1 MRNAKL
7 AMSVITVACALAWQ
21 PAVAED
27 EWDVGSNTDGSTA
40 TENLLVHGSQQRH
53 DLQAAIAGLIAD
65 LDWYRINTKAN
76 RSYEVRLFDVTS
88 DVNMEASRFQRV
100 ANDGTTIRQSGGQ
113 LVSGIGFNFALR
125 WTQLTDELEFI
136 KVTGLPSNTSSARYS
151 ISFRE
156 TTLYCPRFNNSGT
169 QTSVLILMGSNPDV
183 SGVCSYR
190 AVFVDEGSTVL
201 TSVSG
206 SVDSN
211 DVDVVSLSGI
221 SALVGKKGGA
231 FVAHNCGYGGV
242 KAKLVALEPA
252 TGFSFDTVCTPREY

>member
-1 MRNAKL
+1 MRNTNL
-7 AMSVITVACALAWQ
+7 AVSVITVALALGSQ
-21 PAVAED
+21 TAVAED
-27 EWDVGSNTDGSTA
+27 DWDLGSNTDNSSA

-53 DLQAAIAGLIAD
+53 DLQALVAGLVAD
-65 LDWYRINTKAN
+65 ADWYRILAKAN
-76 RSYEVRLFDVTS
+76 RSYEVRLFEVTS
-88 DVNMEASRFQRV
+88 DVNMEASRFQRIGS
-100 ANDGTTIRQSGGQ
+100 DGTTVRQSGSQ
-113 LVSGIGFNFALR
+113 LVSGIGYNFALR

-136 KVTGLPSNTSSARYS
+136 RVTGLTSNTSTARYS

-169 QTSVLILMGSNPDV
+169 QTSVLILQGSNPDI
-183 SGVCSYR
+183 STTCSYR
-190 AVFVDEGSTVL
+190 AVFVDEGATVI
-201 TSVSG
+201 TSYSG
-206 SVDSN
+206 SVDAN

-252 TGFSFDTVCTPREY
+252 TGFSFDTVCATREY